1 MDYILY
7 TRTSTKDQNH
17 GIEAQR
23 KTAYSFIKKG
33 DEITDEFTE
42 KESGRKVDRKEL
54 RKALELCKESNSKLL
69 IARLDRLSRNAKFTL
84 ELMESK
90 VPFVCCDMPDANNL
104 TIGIMAILAQA
115 EAERI
120 SHNTKKALAILK
132 EKGVE
137 LGKNN
142 LTQEGVLKS
151 ANTRKEEAK
160 ALNKQAVKIII
171 RLREEGRTYK
181 AIAEELNDDGYKTS
195 IGEHWYAGNVCRLYK
210 RKD

>member
-7 TRTSTKDQNH
+7 TRTSTKDQHH

-54 RKALELCKESNSKLL
+54 RKALELCRENNSKLL

-84 ELMESK
+84 QLMESK
-90 VPFVCCDMPDANNL
+90 VPIVCCDMPDANNL
-104 TIGIMAILAQA
+104 TIGIMAILA

-120 SHNTKKALAILK
+120 SQDKKKALAVLK

-142 LTQEGVLKS
+142 ITQEGVLKNAS
-151 ANTRKEEAK
+151 IRKEEAK
-160 ALNKQAVKIII
+160 VEKLVTQTTLFLFKV
-171 RLREEGRTYK
+171 
-181 AIAEELNDDGYKTS
+181 TS
-195 IGEHWYAGNVCRLYK
+195 ENHLSIPATPIDIVRNY
-210 RKD
+210 